1 MTVTSARTT
10 RLLGLTTYLMSSTGR
25 TARASLAARVARR
38 GLRLWH
44 VAVLE
49 AVVEAGSL
57 SKGELAVRL
66 DINPSDVVK
75 VVDDLVGQGYL
86 ACTRSARDRR
96 RIDVSATP
104 AGRALLA
111 ELTEELTAV
120 EQDVL
125 APLTDGERAQLAFLL
140 SRLADS

>member
-1 MTVTSARTT
+1 MT

-25 TARASLAARVARR
+25 TARASLAASVARR

-49 AVVEAGSL
+49 ALVAAGSL
-57 SKGELAVRL
+57 SKGELAARL
-66 DINPSDVVK
+66 DINPSDIVK
-75 VVDDLVGQGYL
+75 VVEDLGGEGYL

-96 RIDVSATP
+96 RIDVSVTP

-111 ELTEELTAV
+111 ELAEELTAV
-120 EQDVL
+120 EEDVL
-125 APLTDGERAQLAFLL
+125 APLTDDERVQLASLL
-140 SRLADS
+140 GRLS

>member
-1 MTVTSARTT
+1 MT

-25 TARASLAARVARR
+25 TARAGLAASVARR

-49 AVVEAGSL
+49 ALVEAGPL
-57 SKGELAVRL
+57 AKGELAARL
-66 DINPSDVVK
+66 DINPSDIVK
-75 VVDDLVGQGYL
+75 VVDDLGGQGYL

-96 RIDVSATP
+96 RINVSATR

-111 ELTEELTAV
+111 ELTEELAAV
-120 EQDVL
+120 EEDVL
-125 APLTDGERAQLAFLL
+125 APLTDGERAQLAALL
-140 SRLADS
+140 SRLVSS

>member
-1 MTVTSARTT
+1 MT

-25 TARASLAARVARR
+25 TARAGLAASVARR

-49 AVVEAGSL
+49 ALVEAGSL
-57 SKGELAVRL
+57 AKGELAVRL

-75 VVDDLVGQGYL
+75 VVDDLGGQGYL

-111 ELTEELTAV
+111 ELAEELAAV
-120 EQDVL
+120 EQDLL
-125 APLTDGERAQLAFLL
+125 APLTDGERVQLAVLL
-140 SRLADS
+140 SRLASP